1 MFLQMLY
8 KLIAVEGKKL
18 SAIYVLPIDAIPR
31 QEFRSL
37 PCRISIKLFF
47 DGDIHGAKAI
57 ILSLVPAIRD
67 LHRANARLSNPSL
80 FECGLR
86 RWGYQRKSILRT
98 DWE

>member
-18 SAIYVLPIDAIPR
+18 SAIYVLPIDAIPH

-57 ILSLVPAIRD
+57 ILSLVPASRD
-67 LHRANARLSNPSL
+67 FHRASAQLSSPSP
-80 FECGLR
+80 FEFAPG
-86 RWGYQRKSILRT
+86 RWGDRRK
-98 DWE
+98 

>member
-31 QEFRSL
+31 EEFRSL
-37 PCRISIKLFF
+37 PCRISVKLFF

-57 ILSLVPAIRD
+57 ILSLVPASRD
-67 LHRANARLSNPSL
+67 FRLANARLSNPSP
-80 FECGLR
+80 FESGR
-86 RWGYQRKSILRT
+86 GRWGDRRK
-98 DWE
+98 